1 MRHLNFPKT
10 QPPYN
15 PHEWTGV
22 DPRYSH
28 MLEVPTTAPIEVRAA
43 QAQARR
49 WHYLDNTPALQEHG
63 LDPIGTILCV
73 HGNPTWSYLWR
84 TVLDA
89 GVNSTAPWRVIA
101 VDQLDMG
108 YSERTHL
115 DLEDERR
122 SLEDRIA
129 DLSDF
134 TRELGLDKTD
144 KPAVS

>member
-1 MRHLNFPKT
+1 MTLSARSCA
-10 QPPYN
+10 Y
-15 PHEWTGV
+15 
-22 DPRYSH
+22 
-28 MLEVPTTAPIEVRAA
+28 TA
-43 QAQARR
+43 
-49 WHYLDNTPALQEHG
+49 T
-63 LDPIGTILCV
+63 
-73 HGNPTWSYLWR
+73 PTWSYLWR

-129 DLSDF
+129 DLGDF
-134 TRELGLDKTD
+134 TRTLGLDKTD
-144 KPAVS
+144 KPVVTLAHDWGGFNLAGLGD